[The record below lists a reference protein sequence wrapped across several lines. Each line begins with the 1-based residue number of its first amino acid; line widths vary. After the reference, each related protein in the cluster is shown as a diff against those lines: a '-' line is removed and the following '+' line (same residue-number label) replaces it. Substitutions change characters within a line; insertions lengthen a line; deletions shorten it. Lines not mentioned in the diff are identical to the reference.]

1 MSFEAYVDPNSGE
14 WIRITEEAAKDVVWR
29 PTDISLDNNGQF
41 QFSVEFLEGPGINP
55 VTEENQEVVQLMVQT
70 IMTHMLAKEKAEVEM
85 MAEKQMKEVTNEE
98 NKESGLAEEI
108 AKSGFFAGQN
118 AHKVSEAMLPQDVQS
133 DLAEISAVLGGLKPQ

>member
-29 PTDISLDNNGQF
+29 PADIGLDENGQF
-41 QFSVEFLEGPGINP
+41 KFS
-55 VTEENQEVVQLMVQT
+55 EVVQLMIQT

-85 MAEKQMKEVTNEE
+85 MAEDQMQEVTDE
-98 NKESGLAEEI
+98 KAKDSTLSQDI
-108 AKSGFFAGQN
+108 AKSKFFEGQN

-133 DLAEISAVLGGLKPQ
+133 DLAEISAVLGGLKPE